1 MRGSVL
7 VVPLLSLSVVLSGN
21 ANFGVLQDGASQ
33 TTESRTP
40 AKPSPESLAQEPL
53 TNDSIVKLVKEGV
66 AEDSIINLLN
76 TRAEQFSFAADAIA
90 ALQKAGVSE
99 KIISAMV
106 NRDLRGSAA
115 TQAGPKVEQQNQT
128 SDAATGQSNLEKVTG
143 PAQGPPIHELLT
155 NDSIIKMVKAGLSD
169 PVIISIVSTQ
179 PGKYSLGADDIIA
192 LKKAGVSDQIITAIV
207 NKSASGLGPGPVTPA
222 GVTVLKKE
230 GPATNQD
237 TAGGEPAVSPARDLR
252 IPNGA
257 GLYALGP
264 TQVLERI
271 EGRAT
276 SFVRT
281 GSRLASAATLGI
293 HANRVNTQIPGTRAN
308 VTLSPNPTFYY
319 RPVKDEG
326 GLDLILTRLTVKN
339 GRRQFEVGA
348 QGIFR
353 ASKGVSVRHQ
363 MDFDADEVE
372 PGVYRIAL
380 THQLEAGQYAFYL
393 LRGFEHSSAEEGS
406 GFVYC
411 FQVE

>member
-1 MRGSVL
+1 MRGGVL
-7 VVPLLSLSVVLSGN
+7 AIPLLALSVALTES
-21 ANFGVLQDGASQ
+21 ASFGLAQDGSSQ
-33 TTESRTP
+33 PTQEKTP
-40 AKPSPESLAQEPL
+40 TKPSPESPAQEPL
-53 TNDSIVKLVKEGV
+53 TNDSIMKLVKEGLP
-66 AEDSIINLLN
+66 EDSIINLIN
-76 TRAEQFSFAADAIA
+76 TRPEQFSFAAGAVA
-90 ALQKAGVSE
+90 VLQKAGVSE

-106 NRDLRGSAA
+106 NRDLRGSTTTAE
-115 TQAGPKVEQQNQT
+115 PKVHQRNQT
-128 SDAATGQSNLEKVTG
+128 SDAFAGQSKPEAVTG
-143 PAQGPPIHELLT
+143 AAQGPPAHESLT
-155 NDSIIKMVKAGLSD
+155 NDSIIKMVQAGLSET
-169 PVIISIVSTQ
+169 VILSMVNTQ

-207 NKSASGLGPGPVTPA
+207 NKSASGSSPA
-222 GVTVLKKE
+222 GAAAFKKE
-230 GPATNQD
+230 GPATNQNRP
-237 TAGGEPAVSPARDLR
+237 GGEGLLSPDQDLR
-252 IPNGA
+252 IPSEA

-264 TQVLERI
+264 TQKLERI

-308 VTLSPNPTFYY
+308 ITLSPTPTFYY

-372 PGVYRIAL
+372 PGLYKLVL
-380 THQLEAGQYAFYL
+380 THQLQAGQYAFYL
-393 LRGFEHSSAEEGS
+393 MRGFEHSSAEEGS

>member
-1 MRGSVL
+1 MRGSVRAIL
-7 VVPLLSLSVVLSGN
+7 LLTLSDPLTER
-21 ANFGVLQDGASQ
+21 AIFGALQDGAAQ
-33 TTESRTP
+33 TTEEKTP
-40 AKPSPESLAQEPL
+40 TKRSPQSPAQEPL
-53 TNDSIVKLVKEGV
+53 TNDSIVELVKQGLP
-66 AEDSIINLLN
+66 EDSIINLIN
-76 TRAEQFSFAADAIA
+76 TRPERFSVAAGAIA

-106 NRDLRGSAA
+106 NRDLRGPTAA
-115 TQAGPKVEQQNQT
+115 TAEPKVQQQIQP
-128 SDAATGQSNLEKVTG
+128 SDAAAGQPNPETVTEA
-143 PAQGPPIHELLT
+143 AQGPPTPESLT

-169 PVIISIVSTQ
+169 AVILSMVDTQ
-179 PGKYSLGADDIIA
+179 RGKYSLGADDIIA
-192 LKKAGVSDQIITAIV
+192 LKKAGVSDNIITAIV
-207 NKSASGLGPGPVTPA
+207 NKSARPASVSPVGA
-222 GVTVLKKE
+222 TVLKKE

-237 TAGGEPAVSPARDLR
+237 SAGGERSLPPDQYLG
-252 IPNGA
+252 IPNEA
-257 GLYALGP
+257 GLWALGP
-264 TQVLERI
+264 TQGLERI

-308 VTLSPNPTFYY
+308 ITLSPTPTFYY

-372 PGVYRIAL
+372 PGLYKLAL
-380 THQLEAGQYAFYL
+380 THKLEAGQYAFYL
-393 LRGFEHSSAEEGS
+393 LRGFEHSSAEEGN
-406 GFVYC
+406 GLVYC

>member
-7 VVPLLSLSVVLSGN
+7 VIPLLSLSVLLAES
-21 ANFGVLQDGASQ
+21 ASFGALQDGAAQPTQEKAPIKSSS
-33 TTESRTP
+33 ELP
-40 AKPSPESLAQEPL
+40 AQEPL
-53 TNDSIVKLVKEGV
+53 TNESIVKLVKQGLP
-66 AEDSIINLLN
+66 EDSIINLIN
-76 TRAEQFSFAADAIA
+76 TRLEQFSFTAGAIA
-90 ALQKAGVSE
+90 ALQKAGISE

-106 NRDLRGSAA
+106 NRDLRGS
-115 TQAGPKVEQQNQT
+115 TTTGEPKVHQQNQT
-128 SDAATGQSNLEKVTG
+128 SDVFAHQSKPDAAAEA
-143 PAQGPPIHELLT
+143 AQGPLAHESLT
-155 NDSIIKMVKAGLSD
+155 NDSIIKMVQAGLSET
-169 PVIISIVSTQ
+169 VILSMVNTQ
-179 PGKYSLGADDIIA
+179 PGKYSLAADDIIA
-192 LKKAGVSDQIITAIV
+192 LKKAGVSDTIITAIV
-207 NKSASGLGPGPVTPA
+207 NRSASGSSPTAVSQA
-222 GVTVLKKE
+222 GVTASKKE
-230 GPATNQD
+230 SPATR
-237 TAGGEPAVSPARDLR
+237 AGGEGSVSPDLDLR
-252 IPNGA
+252 IPNEA

-264 TQVLERI
+264 AQRLERI

-308 VTLSPNPTFYY
+308 VTLSPTPTFYY

-348 QGIFR
+348 QGVFR

-372 PGVYRIAL
+372 PGLYKLVL
-380 THQLEAGQYAFYL
+380 THQLQAGQYAFYL

>member
-1 MRGSVL
+1 MKRTAVGISFL
-7 VVPLLSLSVVLSGN
+7 LLSASLNKTANLGGFQIAAVQTGN
-21 ANFGVLQDGASQ
+21 PDAA
-33 TTESRTP
+33 TKE
-40 AKPSPESLAQEPL
+40 AQEPL
-53 TNDSIVKLVKEGV
+53 TNDSIVKLVKEGLP
-66 AEDSIINLLN
+66 EDSIINLLD
-76 TRAEQFSFAADAIA
+76 TRPERFSFARDAIA

-106 NRDLRGSAA
+106 NRDLRGS
-115 TQAGPKVEQQNQT
+115 TTTTAGPKVREQNQT
-128 SDAATGQSNLEKVTG
+128 SDAAQGQSNPATVTEAAQA
-143 PAQGPPIHELLT
+143 PAHETLT

-169 PVIISIVSTQ
+169 TVILSMVSTQ

-192 LKKAGVSDQIITAIV
+192 LKRAGVSDTIITAIV
-207 NKSASGLGPGPVTPA
+207 GKSASGLSPPPVSPG
-222 GVTVLKKE
+222 GVTELRKE

-237 TAGGEPAVSPARDLR
+237 TVGREHSVSPDHDPR
-252 IPNGA
+252 IPSEA
-257 GLYALGP
+257 GLYALGS
-264 TQVLERI
+264 TQRLERI

-293 HANRVNTQIPGTRAN
+293 HANRVNTQIPGSRAN
-308 VTLSPNPTFYY
+308 ITLGPTPTFYY

-372 PGVYRIAL
+372 PGLYKLVL
-380 THQLEAGQYAFYL
+380 THRLEAGQYAFYL
-393 LRGFEHSSAEEGS
+393 LRGREHSSADEGS